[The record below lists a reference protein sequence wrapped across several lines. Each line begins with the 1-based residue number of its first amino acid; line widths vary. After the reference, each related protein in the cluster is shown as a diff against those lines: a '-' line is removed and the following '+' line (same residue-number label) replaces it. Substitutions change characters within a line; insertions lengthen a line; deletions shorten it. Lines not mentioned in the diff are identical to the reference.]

1 MGNATVPSSSA
12 ARSRVRLWWTL
23 ACVAYLAVVG
33 AVLAV
38 VLPVDAHRF
47 LYGDATVLPVGVSPA
62 ELVVSPDGRTVYL
75 ANSNDSITPVSAAT
89 GKAGRTIAIRGGSP
103 GCDMCSE
110 LAITPDGRTLFA
122 TVTTYESDNS
132 LPLAR
137 VDLRT
142 GKETGQVRVPGG
154 VSGFVMS
161 ADGRTLYVVSGHG
174 ALFAVDAATGRQE
187 RRIPVPEAL
196 SGFTMVLSPDGRT
209 LYAATT
215 GGDDPSSGGTV
226 TSVNLR
232 TGAVGHP
239 VSVGWQPVSLA
250 ITPDGRTLYVAVSGE
265 DDGQVAPNRIKV
277 IDTTTDRVRAS
288 IPWKVPPE
296 QLVMAPD
303 GATVWVMS
311 ASGDR
316 NSTADDTLT
325 PFSVASDQP
334 GLSIRTGGWLNET
347 QDAPMGMVL
356 SPDGRRLYVAVYT
369 GLEMF
374 GVSYIF
380 NS

>member
-1 MGNATVPSSSA
+1 VDNVTVATSPA
-12 ARSRVRLWWTL
+12 SRTGVRLWWTL
-23 ACVAYLAVVG
+23 ACVAYLVVG
-33 AVLAV
+33 AAVLAFDV
-38 VLPVDAHRF
+38 HRF
-47 LYGDATVLPVGVSPA
+47 LYGDVTVLPVGASPTG
-62 ELVVSPDGRTVYL
+62 LVVSPDGRTVYL
-75 ANSNDSITPVSAAT
+75 ANLNDSITPVSAAT
-89 GKAGRTIAIRGGSP
+89 GKAGKAIAISGGSAS
-103 GCDMCSE
+103 CSMCGG

-154 VSGFVMS
+154 VSSFVLS
-161 ADGRTLYVVSGHG
+161 PDGRTLYVVSGSD
-174 ALFAVDAATGRQE
+174 ALIAVDAATGRQE
-187 RRIPVPEAL
+187 RRIPVPESL
-196 SGFTMVLSPDGRT
+196 LGFTMVLSPDGRT
-209 LYAATT
+209 LYTATT
-215 GGDDPSSGGTV
+215 GGDDPSGGGTV
-226 TSVNLR
+226 TPVNLR
-232 TGAVGHP
+232 TGAVGRP

-250 ITPDGRTLYVAVSGE
+250 ITPDGRTLYVAVDGMNGP
-265 DDGQVAPNRIKV
+265 DGQVAPNRVKV
-277 IDTTTDRVRAS
+277 IDTATDRVRAS

-296 QLVMAPD
+296 QLAMAPD

-325 PFSVASDQP
+325 PVSVASGRP
-334 GLSIRTGGWLNET
+334 GPSIRTGGWLNDT
-347 QDAPMGMVL
+347 QDAPMSVML

-374 GVSYIF
+374 SA
-380 NS
+380 S